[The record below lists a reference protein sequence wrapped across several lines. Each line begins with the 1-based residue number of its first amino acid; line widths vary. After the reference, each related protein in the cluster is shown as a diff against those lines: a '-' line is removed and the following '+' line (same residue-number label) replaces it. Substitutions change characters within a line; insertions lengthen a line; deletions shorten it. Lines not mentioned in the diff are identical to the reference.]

1 LRAILPLE
9 NAANSSGNQSVS
21 VTLCRIFRKELVMRT
36 VRTHVAQ
43 TTLAATMS
51 AMRQWLDQ
59 NGNPDIRFETA
70 TDEIGIWIS
79 LEFPTD
85 SVAYAFDHRF
95 GNTPPGAHKTA
106 A

>member
-1 LRAILPLE
+1 
-9 NAANSSGNQSVS
+9 
-21 VTLCRIFRKELVMRT
+21 MRT
-36 VRTHVAQ
+36 VHTHVAQ
-43 TTLAATMS
+43 TALATTMN

-70 TDEIGIWIS
+70 KEETGLVIS

-85 SVAYAFDHRF
+85 SVAYAFERRF
-95 GNTPPGAHKTA
+95 GNTAPAAHEVA